1 VAQRKTSSG
10 VAVSSIQ
17 NDPQVEKLAAS
28 AGNSTSGRSSLDE
41 YKRTWG
47 ALFAVYWLCRLELP
61 EKVAGTEGLGGQ
73 LGFCFGVKNELTWQ
87 MVEDPVHEITDTTHR
102 LARKQRASRRTANA
116 LASSPC
122 ATSVLGGD
130 MAGLDGSRHSPD
142 GSRHGLDVINTSAI
156 ALAASDDDD
165 SFKKGVASSDDS
177 FKQTDEKKRA
187 STGRGGSMRES
198 HESDAEIL
206 AAVEQLQ
213 AKLTDLEKRYAFLQ
227 AQDWMHVHNLMI
239 DAGML
244 KVVTGGDLAG
254 AAVNVPRMMSML
266 ALTAVHDIM
275 KNGVLLPTLLK
286 SHSPFC
292 GFAAGEVIQDH
303 DLALGYVLTHDVGA
317 LPCIAALPA
326 EQQQPVRFTQAKMGF
341 NHGWLVQAEAPPGPL
356 FNVQGARR
364 VRRRVQLR
372 HCILLC
378 SLAHGP
384 RRRCTDAPTRL

>member
-1 VAQRKTSSG
+1 MSQTDAERAATPRPGDPVRAHLRMAPEAQTPQAETSRRDRLQNAASRIRDRDYQLSEFHADMVMCFPELNLYLGGEAVFSG
-10 VAVSSIQ
+10 TEKDVEWSRRLLQ
-17 NDPQVEKLAAS
+17 NDPQEVEKLAAS

-187 STGRGGSMRES
+187 STGRGGSMVRALHAWHS
-198 HESDAEIL
+198 HARACTYLASDCVL
-206 AAVEQLQ
+206 ARACTRTHERSVCTYMQV
-213 AKLTDLEKRYAFLQ
+213 
-227 AQDWMHVHNLMI
+227 HVHMH
-239 DAGML
+239 MH
-244 KVVTGGDLAG
+244 TH
-254 AAVNVPRMMSML
+254 R
-266 ALTAVHDIM
+266 
-275 KNGVLLPTLLK
+275 PTPDSSRSARATRAMQRSL
-286 SHSPFC
+286 
-292 GFAAGEVIQDH
+292 
-303 DLALGYVLTHDVGA
+303 
-317 LPCIAALPA
+317 
-326 EQQQPVRFTQAKMGF
+326 QP
-341 NHGWLVQAEAPPGPL
+341 LSSS
-356 FNVQGARR
+356 RR
-364 VRRRVQLR
+364 
-372 HCILLC
+372 
-378 SLAHGP
+378 S
-384 RRRCTDAPTRL
+384 